1 MGGYNANNRPYK
13 RLKEDGKL
21 IECALPEGDWA
32 SLGSKYYCFDAQKE
46 QAPETK
52 TPPVKAG

>member
-21 IECALPEGDWA
+21 IECITPEADWPTLA
-32 SLGSKYYCFDAQKE
+32 TKYYCFDAANPPQK
-46 QAPETK
+46 PE
-52 TPPVKAG
+52 TPPV